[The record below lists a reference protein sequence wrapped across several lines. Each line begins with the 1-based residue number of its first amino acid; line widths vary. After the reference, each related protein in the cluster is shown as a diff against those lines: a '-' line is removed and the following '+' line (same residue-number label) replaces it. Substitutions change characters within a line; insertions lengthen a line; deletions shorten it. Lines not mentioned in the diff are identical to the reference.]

1 MNERYPNAEHSGIVR
16 SHKVS
21 QSGQG
26 YTLRTNQNLFSC
38 GSNASTGAMEAI
50 RSLFPRLDR
59 GDLGYKIMVPTP
71 RPGR

>member
-1 MNERYPNAEHSGIVR
+1 MNELYPNAERSGIVR

-38 GSNASTGAMEAI
+38 GTYASVGAILAI
-50 RSLFPRLDR
+50 ESWFQLLYR
-59 GDLGYKIMVPTP
+59 
-71 RPGR
+71 